1 MLRLHFRLGRIR
13 PKIPFAAAAAFGLA
27 SAFCAAAAAAEVKP
41 GPQTQ
46 PPPAK
51 EEGRP
56 HPAAASDG
64 VPYDYRITD
73 GLYAT
78 LTAESCFKK
87 PSVNE
92 EKIKLRRIPGFRKE
106 LEVRLSFAAKKE
118 APLVVLLLGLSMA
131 GDDDMARLWQHTLS
145 EGGCHVATFDSVF
158 RASFA
163 KNSHHGVT
171 GYPEA
176 EAQQVAIVVKDLLA
190 RPELKGRVQ
199 KLGFFGGSYGG
210 IVGLNLGRL
219 LEQGKVAFDVPV
231 ARILCYSPPASLE
244 TAANRLDRFYKEDR
258 PKYQADK
265 LMELPMHSPD
275 AGEYESP
282 FEADLMRAGIAYHF
296 RDKLYS
302 VVKWNNEAYEL
313 KQLERLVDPRDDM
326 GRGFQFEQAAR
337 TYNFRE
343 FTEKMVFPY
352 WQAHGGPKTLPDF
365 WASGSVA
372 HLLPQN
378 PPYTRVVLTRD
389 DPLNEPDEV
398 KSIEETFANQPCRLV
413 VHDHGGHL
421 GYVATRWARHT
432 MVEAFK

>member
-1 MLRLHFRLGRIR
+1 MLRLPFRLGRIR
-13 PKIPFAAAAAFGLA
+13 PRIRFAAAAVFGLA
-27 SAFCAAAAAAEVKP
+27 SAFGAAAEVKP

-46 PPPAK
+46 PPPTK

-56 HPAAASDG
+56 HPAAACDG
-64 VPYDYRITD
+64 EPYDYRITD

-87 PSVNE
+87 PSVSE
-92 EKIKLRRIPGFRKE
+92 DKINLRRIPGFRKE

-158 RASFA
+158 RATFA

-176 EAQQVAIVVKDLLA
+176 EAQQVAIVVKALLA

-210 IVGLNLGRL
+210 IVALNLGRL

-231 ARILCYSPPASLE
+231 VRILCYSPPVSLE

-313 KQLERLVDPRDDM
+313 KQLERLVDPRDDL

-337 TYNFRE
+337 TYDFRE

-352 WQAHGGPKTLPDF
+352 WQTHGGPKTLPDF
-365 WASGSVA
+365 WASGSVTK
-372 HLLPQN
+372 LLPQN

-389 DPLNEPDEV
+389 DPLNDPAEV
-398 KSIEETFANQPCRLV
+398 KTIEEACADQPSCRLT